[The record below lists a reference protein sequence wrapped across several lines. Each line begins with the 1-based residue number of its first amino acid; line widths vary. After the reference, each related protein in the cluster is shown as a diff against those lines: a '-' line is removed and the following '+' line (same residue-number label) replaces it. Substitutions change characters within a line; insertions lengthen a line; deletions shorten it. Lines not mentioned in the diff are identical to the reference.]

1 LTPQAEVPERQTPRI
16 SVVIVSFNR
25 ADQLR
30 ENLKAIGTDHQ
41 IVVVDNGS
49 WDGAE
54 TLSEEFPNLRFSRL
68 PKNFGLTKALNI
80 GLRSAEGEYIL
91 CLHDDVRISS
101 EVLTRMADFL
111 EARPDV
117 GAVCPLLT
125 DEAGNPLPQLRALPT
140 PSDPDPELRAPPIGE
155 KSAAEKSDAEITVEC
170 VSGAAFMFRSFFLRA
185 LRQVDERYGTYG
197 SSIELCAQ
205 MRRAA
210 KKVVILHS
218 VTAIHEN
225 AASPVPRSALE
236 GDRAAGTAAF
246 LGKHHGLA
254 SALVYR
260 LKTALGALFTFRF
273 AVVVSA
279 LSGQKI
285 DGTG

>member
-1 LTPQAEVPERQTPRI
+1 MTPQAEVPERQTPRI

-25 ADQLR
+25 VDQLR
-30 ENLKAIGTDHQ
+30 ENLNALGADHH

-49 WDGAE
+49 QDGAE

-91 CLHDDVRISS
+91 CLHDDVRING
-101 EVLTRMADFL
+101 EAVTRMADFL
-111 EARPDV
+111 ESRPDV
-117 GAVCPLLT
+117 AGVCPLLT
-125 DEAGNPLPQLRALPT
+125 DTAGNPVPQVRALPT
-140 PSDPDPELRAPPIGE
+140 PSAPDPELRLPAFGE
-155 KSAAEKSDAEITVEC
+155 SATEEITVEC
-170 VSGAAFMFRSFFLRA
+170 SSGAAIMFRSFFLRA

-197 SSIELCAQ
+197 SGIELCAQ

-218 VTAIHEN
+218 VTAIHES
-225 AASPVPRSALE
+225 AASAMAAGALA

-246 LGKHHGLA
+246 LGKHHGFA
-254 SALVYR
+254 SALTYR
-260 LKTALGALFTFRF
+260 LKTALGALVTLRF
-273 AVVVSA
+273 SVVA
-279 LSGQKI
+279 GAISGQKI